1 MASSSSSSMNAFD
14 MQNFTSTMPAAM
26 KQFNS
31 LASALPDGA
40 DLKFQR
46 TLSRSA
52 GKKVDKLADRLLS
65 LTSQALELAQPKGK
79 GKQRLSHDDLVEAYQ
94 SSVVSVTDGL
104 LEGIDSAIDDHKRK
118 LSRLSKGK
126 SREKAPAAVDAALTN
141 GSTNAQP
148 GARLPYSIL
157 YSSMPKSQRNF
168 LDEVN
173 NARDAVFVPLVTIK
187 PHSSR
192 PLSVQPVEYFDR
204 EIGTSRKRIPNPFE
218 AEIVEAVQH
227 PLPKL
232 SQSQL
237 SDALM
242 SDAMTTKPFTF
253 VTTVDAL
260 KECISHLK
268 TAAAIAIDLEHH
280 NHRSFRGF
288 TSLVQVRA
296 EAALNESC

>member
-14 MQNFTSTMPAAM
+14 TQNFTSTMPAAM

-126 SREKAPAAVDAALTN
+126 SREKAPVALPPAVVN
-141 GSTNAQP
+141 EPSNAQP
-148 GARLPYSIL
+148 GARLPYSML

-173 NARDAVFVPLVTIK
+173 NARDAVFVPLVTVK

-204 EIGTSRKRIPNPFE
+204 EIGTSRKRIPNPFA
-218 AEIVEAVQH
+218 AEIDEAVQQ

-232 SQSQL
+232 PQSRP

-242 SDAMTTKPFTF
+242 ADAMTTKPFTF

-288 TSLVQVRA
+288 TSLVQVRLRA
-296 EAALNESC
+296 TLIKSR